1 MLRLEIEKVIAEK
14 YPAYLHETG
23 PARETAERVG

>member
-14 YPAYLHETG
+14 YPDYASEITSG
-23 PARETAERVG
+23 VS

>member
-14 YPAYLHETG
+14 YPAYVDEIG
-23 PARETAERVG
+23 GAATAQSAV

>member
-14 YPAYLHETG
+14 YPAYLDEIG
-23 PARETAERVG
+23 RPPAAVPSTA

>member
-14 YPAYLHETG
+14 YPAYLGEIG
-23 PARETAERVG
+23 AAPAAVQSIV

>member
-14 YPAYLHETG
+14 YPDYAGEIG
-23 PARETAERVG
+23 EARGAAV